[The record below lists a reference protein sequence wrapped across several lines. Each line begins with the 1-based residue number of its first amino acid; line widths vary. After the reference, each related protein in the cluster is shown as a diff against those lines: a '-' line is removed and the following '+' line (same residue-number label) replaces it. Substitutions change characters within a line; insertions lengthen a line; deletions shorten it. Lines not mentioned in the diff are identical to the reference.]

1 MEDKLK
7 ALLDRLDA
15 DETGKLLDDDLSVPV
30 DRKIAARIKA
40 NVYEKAGFRPV
51 RARRQRKRLT
61 AAAALLF
68 LLAVLASMNLDSVTA
83 TIGKIFGYV
92 PGYGIIEPEGGIKYG
107 MQTPGVTAEN
117 EVYRLTLNEAIAS
130 GNKISVLFTLERKQ
144 FTQPDNGPAAE
155 EKERLL
161 RERSQR
167 HEVTLQA
174 GEAAYNIS
182 HRGWGTGG
190 KFDIVYGDFILPE
203 SEIKPGTEYRL
214 HYAYSGLTIAF
225 TLQSYERFHSLEQIG
240 PTVVHGPLS
249 VTAVSSWSDDK
260 LTVNLYPY
268 STGGYKLSSFT
279 KDPYND
285 KLQGDLHL
293 ITDQG
298 PKPYIQDRSPYVG
311 VRKQFQ
317 FDRKDD
323 GESNPVLHIPHVTL
337 ESKEAAAVTLKIPDM
352 GERRTVNKALSFKDA
367 DVTVLDT
374 EKVMHTDGNSGT
386 VYEALKIRMSFQN
399 KSDAFK
405 LNWVYLDVDST
416 GDFGWEFDENGDATT
431 YYLAL
436 TGYDKSS
443 IKLTIRNPKY
453 RITEGFRIA
462 LQD

>member
-15 DETGKLLDDDLSVPV
+15 EETGKLLHDDLSVAI
-30 DRKIAARIKA
+30 DRKTSARIKA
-40 NVYEKAGFRPV
+40 SVYGKAGFRP
-51 RARRQRKRLT
+51 ARTKRLRKRLT
-61 AAAALLF
+61 AAAALLI
-68 LLAVLASMNLDSVTA
+68 LMAALVSMNLDSVTA
-83 TIGKIFGYV
+83 TIGKLFGYV
-92 PGYGIIEPEGGIKYG
+92 PGYGIVEPEGGIKYG
-107 MQTPGVTAEN
+107 LQTPGVTAAN
-117 EVYRLTLNEAIAS
+117 EAYRLTLNQAIAS
-130 GNKISVLFTLERKQ
+130 GNTISVFFTLERKQ

-161 RERSQR
+161 REISQR

-174 GEAAYNIS
+174 GEAAYGIGN
-182 HRGWGTGG
+182 RVWGSGG
-190 KFDIVYGDFILPE
+190 KFDSVSGDFALPE
-203 SEIKPGTEYRL
+203 SDIKPGMEYRL
-214 HYAYSGLTIAF
+214 HDTYSGLTVAF

-240 PTVVHGPLS
+240 PTAVHGPLS
-249 VTAVSSWSDDK
+249 ITAVSSRSDDK

-279 KDPYND
+279 KDPHND
-285 KLQGDLHL
+285 KLKGDLHL

-298 PKPYIQDRSPYVG
+298 PEPYIQDRSPYVG

-317 FDRKDD
+317 FNLKD

-337 ESKEAAAVTLKIPDM
+337 ESREAAAVTLKIPAM
-352 GERRTVNKALSFKDA
+352 GGRRTVNEALSFKDA
-367 DVTVLDT
+367 DVMVLDT

-405 LNWVYLDVDST
+405 LNWVYLDVDGS
-416 GDFGWEFDENGDATT
+416 GGFGWEFDENGDATT

-436 TGYDKSS
+436 SGYDKSS
-443 IKLTIRNPKY
+443 LKLTIRNPKY
-453 RITEGFRIA
+453 IMTDGFRIP
-462 LQD
+462 LRDL

>member
-51 RARRQRKRLT
+51 RARRRRKRLT

-68 LLAVLASMNLDSVTA
+68 LLAALASMNFDSVTA
-83 TIGKIFGYV
+83 TIGKLFGYV

-130 GNKISVLFTLERKQ
+130 GNKISVLFTLERK

-190 KFDIVYGDFILPE
+190 KFDIV
-203 SEIKPGTEYRL
+203 
-214 HYAYSGLTIAF
+214 
-225 TLQSYERFHSLEQIG
+225 
-240 PTVVHGPLS
+240 
-249 VTAVSSWSDDK
+249 
-260 LTVNLYPY
+260 
-268 STGGYKLSSFT
+268 
-279 KDPYND
+279 
-285 KLQGDLHL
+285 
-293 ITDQG
+293 
-298 PKPYIQDRSPYVG
+298 
-311 VRKQFQ
+311 
-317 FDRKDD
+317 
-323 GESNPVLHIPHVTL
+323 
-337 ESKEAAAVTLKIPDM
+337 
-352 GERRTVNKALSFKDA
+352 
-367 DVTVLDT
+367 
-374 EKVMHTDGNSGT
+374 
-386 VYEALKIRMSFQN
+386 
-399 KSDAFK
+399 
-405 LNWVYLDVDST
+405 
-416 GDFGWEFDENGDATT
+416 
-431 YYLAL
+431 
-436 TGYDKSS
+436 
-443 IKLTIRNPKY
+443 
-453 RITEGFRIA
+453 
-462 LQD
+462 